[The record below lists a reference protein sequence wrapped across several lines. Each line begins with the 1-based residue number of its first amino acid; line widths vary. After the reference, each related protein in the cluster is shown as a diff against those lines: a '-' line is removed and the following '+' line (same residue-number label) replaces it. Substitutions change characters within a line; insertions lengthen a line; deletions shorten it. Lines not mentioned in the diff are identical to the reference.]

1 MKRKITILFFLLF
14 LPAFV
19 MAGSVGK
26 IQGKVTDLQTG
37 EALIGANVLV
47 VGTSF
52 GAATDVSG
60 SFTINNLEPGVYELK
75 ASYLGYKTVTITNVR
90 VNSDLTSEVDLQL
103 PAEGISVGEVNIVAT
118 RPLINKSNTNAIRT
132 TSSENIESLPVRGVT
147 AIIGLTAGVVL
158 QDNTIYVR
166 GGRQDEVGYFL
177 EGTNITNPVFG
188 GRTVT
193 LVQDAIEEI
202 SVQAGGFTA
211 EFGGANAG
219 IIRTQLKSGTP
230 DFRATVEYVTDN
242 LSFKSKSNR
251 FDGEKT
257 FNTNSFGYNEF
268 TATLSGPI
276 VSKDIKFFGLFNY
289 NYNLDSDPRPW
300 PGINL
305 GVITDPLSTT
315 PETNSID
322 FTYPA
327 GPTLK
332 KSGEAYTGT
341 ATLTL
346 DFNPFIIRATGTW
359 TNIESYGGNSG
370 KISNLL
376 NMDRRAVTKG
386 DNGSF
391 SLKLT
396 HILSPTTYY
405 ELSGGW
411 SVSDFKTMDP
421 SLTFNWQSY
430 GDSVANANAG
440 YVWQRTALD
449 IKNKRTGRF
458 QRPAPYDIL
467 GFRFS
472 APNDLSAGFS
482 KSKNV
487 TLNFNASFST
497 ELNKEHSLKIGGELQ
512 LFTIR
517 AFGASNSFAE
527 RVNSNSLLPVSQQ
540 RTLEQIQI
548 ALGTNAY
555 GYDLFGEKYNGDGI
569 LKAKKPVI
577 AGAYIQDKIT
587 YKNLILNVGLRFDYI
602 DIDNFAFEDL
612 TRPELTINSTT
623 GEVDINHLLETP
635 TFSSVSPR
643 LGFSFPVTDR
653 TVFHAQFGKFV
664 QQTRLRDVY
673 QGLYATSN
681 QLRGGFFIGAPVGFN
696 VRPTRTTQYEIGFTQ
711 QLSDFAS
718 FDITA
723 YYKDIKDQV
732 VFELQ
737 RTATGS
743 QFGAYN
749 ILTNGDFATTKGVEI
764 SFNMRR
770 VERIQINGSVS
781 FQDAQGTGSNPNSH
795 AGIVGAPIDGVT
807 IFNPLYVFPLDF
819 NKAVTGNF
827 NLDYRFSADESSPVL
842 QSLGLSALMTFASGH
857 PYTLGQG
864 KGNNVG
870 SLEGD
875 ARFRAPIEPLNNSTT
890 PWTYQLDVRLDKTVS
905 LFDKLKANFYIFV
918 INVLDTRNVENV
930 FLRTGSAFD
939 DGFLND
945 QSLGGSLHPTQR
957 QDYENMY
964 RAINLD
970 YSQGLQNAT
979 GSQIFGGFQNATGNQ
994 LFGPPRQIRVGIR
1007 LEY

>member
-14 LPAFV
+14 LPTFV
-19 MAGSVGK
+19 LAGTVGK

-37 EALIGANVLV
+37 EPLIGANVLV

-52 GAATDVSG
+52 GAATDVNG
-60 SFTINNLEPGVYELK
+60 VFTINNLDPGVYSLK
-75 ASYLGYKTVTITNVR
+75 ASYLGYKTVTVSNVR
-90 VNSDLTSEVDLQL
+90 VNTDLTAEVDFKL
-103 PAEGISVGEVNIVAT
+103 PAEGISVGEVNIVAK

-132 TSSENIESLPVRGVT
+132 TSSENIEALPVRGVT
-147 AIIGLTAGVVL
+147 TIIGLTPGVVL
-158 QDNTIYVR
+158 QNNTVYVR

-230 DFRATVEYVTDN
+230 DFRATLEYVTDN
-242 LSFKSKSNR
+242 LAFRSKANR
-251 FDGEKT
+251 FNGEKT
-257 FNTNSFGYNEF
+257 FNTYSYGYNELI
-268 TATLSGPI
+268 ATVSGPI
-276 VSKDIKFFGLFNY
+276 ISKKVKFFGLFNY
-289 NYNLDSDPRPW
+289 NYMLDSNPRPF
-300 PGINL
+300 PGISL
-305 GVITDPLSTT
+305 GVITDPLSST

-322 FTYPA
+322 MTYPA

-332 KSGEAYTGT
+332 KSREAYTGT
-341 ATLTL
+341 GTLTFDL
-346 DFNPFIIRATGTW
+346 NPIIVRLTGTW
-359 TNIESYGGNSG
+359 TNLESFGGNSG
-370 KISNLL
+370 HISSILDMN
-376 NMDRRAVTKG
+376 RRPITRG
-386 DNGSF
+386 DNAAF

-405 ELSGGW
+405 EISAGYSLNKSR
-411 SVSDFKTMDP
+411 TMDP
-421 SLTFNWQSY
+421 LLGDNWRVY
-430 GDSVANANAG
+430 GDSVANANVGA
-440 YVWQRTALD
+440 VWQRTNRDLE
-449 IKNKRTGRF
+449 IGRF
-458 QRPAPYDIL
+458 GRYQRPTPYDIL

-472 APNDLSAGFS
+472 APNDIISGYG
-482 KSKNV
+482 KSKNENL
-487 TLNFNASFST
+487 TFNASFST
-497 ELNKEHSLKIGGELQ
+497 ELNKQHAIKIGGELQ
-512 LFTIR
+512 LYTIR
-517 AFGASNSFAE
+517 RYGVAASTVAE
-527 RVNSNSLLPVSQQ
+527 RFNTNSKLKPSE
-540 RTLEQIQI
+540 RKTDEEIMI
-548 ALGTNAY
+548 GLGTNAY
-555 GYDLFGEKYNGDGI
+555 GYDLFGNEIGSGGI
-569 LKAKKPVI
+569 LGAKKPVI

-587 YKNLILNVGLRFDYI
+587 YKNLIVNVGVRFDYI
-602 DIDNFAFEDL
+602 DIDNFAFTDQS
-612 TRPELTINSTT
+612 RPELTIDQNN
-623 GEVDINHLLETP
+623 GKVDINNLVKTP
-635 TFSSVSPR
+635 TFSSLSPR
-643 LGFSFPVTDR
+643 LGFSFPVTDK

-673 QGLYATSN
+673 QGLYATSA

-723 YYKDIKDQV
+723 YYKDIQDQV
-732 VFELQ
+732 VFKLQ
-737 RTATGS
+737 ETAPGS
-743 QFGAYN
+743 PFGAYN
-749 ILTNGDFATTKGVEI
+749 TLTNGDFATTKGIEL

-770 VERIQINGSVS
+770 VERIQVNGSVS
-781 FQDAQGTGSNPNSH
+781 FQNAQGTGSNPNSH
-795 AGIVGAPIDGVT
+795 NGIVGAPIDGTT

-819 NKAVTGNF
+819 NKAITGNF
-827 NLDYRFSADESSPVL
+827 NLDYRFSSDEASPIL
-842 QSLGLSALMTFASGH
+842 RSLGLSALMTFASGH

-875 ARFRAPIEPLNNSTT
+875 PRFRSPIEPLNNSTT

-918 INVLDTRNVENV
+918 INVLDTRNIENV
-930 FLRTGSAFD
+930 FLRTGSAYD
-939 DGFLND
+939 DGYLSD
-945 QSLGGSLHPTQR
+945 PTLGGTLHPTQR

-964 RAINLD
+964 KAINLD
-970 YSQGLQNAT
+970 YYQ
-979 GSQIFGGFQNATGNQ
+979 GFQNATGNQ
-994 LFGPPRQIRVGIR
+994 LFGPPRQIRVGVR

>member
-19 MAGSVGK
+19 WAGNGK
-26 IQGKVTDLQTG
+26 IQGKVADLQTG
-37 EALIGANVLV
+37 EPLIGANILV

-52 GAATDVSG
+52 GAATDVNG
-60 SFTINNLEPGVYELK
+60 LFTISNLEPGTYELK
-75 ASYLGYKTVTITNVR
+75 VSYLGYKTVTLSNVR
-90 VNSDLTSEVDLQL
+90 VNSDLTSEVDFQL

-132 TSSENIESLPVRGVT
+132 TSSENIEALPVRGVT
-147 AIIGLTAGVVL
+147 SIIGLTAGVVL
-158 QDNTIYVR
+158 QNNTVYVR

-177 EGTNITNPVFG
+177 EGSNITNPVFG

-242 LSFKSKSNR
+242 LSFKSKADR
-251 FDGEKT
+251 FNGEKT
-257 FNTNSFGYNEF
+257 FNTHSWGYNEF
-268 TATLSGPI
+268 TATFSGPI
-276 VSKDIKFFGLFNY
+276 VSKNIKFFGLFNY
-289 NYNLDSDPRPW
+289 NYNLDNDPRPW

-305 GVITDPLSTT
+305 GVIKDPLSST
-315 PETNSID
+315 PQTNSID
-322 FTYPA
+322 MTYPA
-327 GPTLK
+327 GPTFK
-332 KSGEAYTGT
+332 ASREAYTGT

-346 DFNPFIIRATGTW
+346 DFNPLIIRATGTW
-359 TNIESYGGNSG
+359 TNQESYGGNSG
-370 KISNLL
+370 HIANLL

-405 ELSGGW
+405 EVSAGW
-411 SVSDFKTMDP
+411 TVSDFKTMDP
-421 SLTFNWQSY
+421 SLGYNWQSY

-449 IKNKRTGRF
+449 ISTGRTGRF
-458 QRPAPYDIL
+458 QRPTSYDIL
-467 GFRFS
+467 GFRFA
-472 APNDLSAGFS
+472 APNDLSARFN
-482 KSKNV
+482 KTKNE
-487 TLNFNASFST
+487 TMNFNASFST

-527 RVNSNSLLPVSQQ
+527 RVNSNSLLPASQQ
-540 RTLEQIQI
+540 QTLEQIQI
-548 ALGTNAY
+548 SLGTNAY
-555 GYDLFGEKYNGDGI
+555 GYDLFGEKYDGDGV

-587 YKNLILNVGLRFDYI
+587 YKNLIVNVGLRFDYI
-602 DIDNFAFEDL
+602 DIDNFALIDPAQPDL
-612 TRPELTINSTT
+612 SINSTT
-623 GEVDINHLLETP
+623 GEIIDGGLVETP
-635 TFSSVSPR
+635 SFSSLSPR

-673 QGLYATSN
+673 QGLYATSAN
-681 QLRGGFFIGAPVGFN
+681 LRGGFFIGAPVGFN

-723 YYKDIKDQV
+723 YYKDIQDQV

-737 RTATGS
+737 QVVAGS
-743 QFGAYN
+743 SIQAYN
-749 ILTNGDFATTKGVEI
+749 ILTNGDFATTKGVEL

-781 FQDAQGTGSNPNSH
+781 FQDAQGTGSNPNSQ
-795 AGIVGAPIDGVT
+795 AGIVGAPLDGVT
-807 IFNPLYVFPLDF
+807 VFNPLYVFPLDF
-819 NKAVTGNF
+819 NKSVTGNF

-875 ARFRAPIEPLNNSTT
+875 ARFRSPIEPLNNSTT
-890 PWTYQLDVRLDKTVS
+890 PWTYQLDLRIDKTVS
-905 LFDKLKANFYIFV
+905 LFDKLKANIYIFV
-918 INVLDTRNVENV
+918 QNVLDTRNIENV
-930 FLRTGSAFD
+930 FLRTGSAYD
-939 DGFLND
+939 DGYLSD
-945 QSLGGSLHPTQR
+945 PTLGGTLHPTQR

-964 RAINLD
+964 KAINLD

-979 GSQIFGGFQNATGNQ
+979 GTQ

>member
-14 LPAFV
+14 LPTFV
-19 MAGSVGK
+19 LAGTVGK
-26 IQGKVTDLQTG
+26 IKGKVVDLQTG

-52 GAATDVSG
+52 GAATDVNG
-60 SFTINNLEPGVYELK
+60 VFTINNLEAGVYSIK
-75 ASYLGYKTVTITNVR
+75 AAYLGYKTVTVSNVR
-90 VNSDLTSEVDLQL
+90 VNIDLTTEVDFKL
-103 PAEGISVGEVNIVAT
+103 PAEGISVGEINIVAK
-118 RPLINKSNTNAIRT
+118 RPLINKSNTNAIRNT
-132 TSSENIESLPVRGVT
+132 TSEKIEALPVRGVT
-147 AIIGLTAGVVL
+147 NIIGLTPGVVL
-158 QDNTIYVR
+158 QNNTVYVR

-193 LVQDAIEEI
+193 IVQDAVEEI

-242 LSFKSKSNR
+242 LSFKSKANR
-251 FDGEKT
+251 FDGETT
-257 FNTNSFGYNEF
+257 FNTHSYGYNEF
-268 TATLSGPI
+268 IGTVSGPLF
-276 VSKDIKFFGLFNY
+276 SKNIKFFGLFDY
-289 NYNLDSDPRPW
+289 NYQLDSDPRPF

-322 FTYPA
+322 MTYPA

-332 KSGEAYTGT
+332 HSREAYTGT
-341 ATLTL
+341 GTLTL
-346 DFNPFIIRATGTW
+346 DFNPLIVRLTGTY
-359 TNIESYGGNSG
+359 TNIEAYGGNSG
-370 KISNLL
+370 HITSLL
-376 NMDRRAVTKG
+376 DMGRRPVTNG
-386 DNGSF
+386 DNAAF
-391 SLKLT
+391 TLKIT

-405 ELSGGW
+405 EISAGYSLNKSE
-411 SVSDFKTMDP
+411 TTDP
-421 SLTFNWQSY
+421 LLGDNFMVY
-430 GDSVANANAG
+430 GDSVANANVGA
-440 YVWQRTALD
+440 VWQRTALD
-449 IKNKRTGRF
+449 IDQGRVGRF
-458 QRPAPYDIL
+458 QRPTTYDIL

-472 APNDLSAGFS
+472 APNDILSNY
-482 KSKNV
+482 SKNKNEDF
-487 TLNFNASFST
+487 TFNASFSSQ
-497 ELNKEHSLKIGGELQ
+497 LGKQHSVKFGGELQ
-512 LFTIR
+512 LFKIRNYFVQARTI
-517 AFGASNSFAE
+517 AE
-527 RVNSNSLLPVSQQ
+527 RFNTNSKLPASQQ
-540 RTLEQIQI
+540 KTPDEIMI
-548 ALGTNAY
+548 GLGTNNY
-555 GYDLFGEKYNGDGI
+555 GYDLFGNEFDGDGI
-569 LKAKKPVI
+569 MKAKKPVI
-577 AGAYIQDKIT
+577 AGIYAMDKIT
-587 YKNLILNVGLRFDYI
+587 YKNLIVNIGLRFDYI
-602 DIDNFAFEDL
+602 DIDNFAFVDPS
-612 TRPELTINSTT
+612 RPEKTVNFNT
-623 GEVDINHLLETP
+623 GDVDINGLVDVP
-635 TFSSVSPR
+635 SFSSVSPR

-673 QGLYATSN
+673 QGQYATASN
-681 QLRGGFFIGAPVGFN
+681 LRGGFFIGAPVGFN

-723 YYKDIKDQV
+723 YYKDIQDQV
-732 VFELQ
+732 VFDLQ
-737 RTATGS
+737 QTAKGS
-743 QFGAYN
+743 PFGAYN
-749 ILTNGDFATTKGVEI
+749 ILTNGDFATTKGVEL

-770 VERIQINGSVS
+770 VERIQVNGSVS
-781 FQDAQGTGSNPNSH
+781 FQNAQGTGSNPNSH
-795 AGIVGAPIDGVT
+795 GGIVGAPIDGTT

-819 NKAVTGNF
+819 NKAITGNF
-827 NLDYRFSADESSPVL
+827 NLDYRFSNDDPSPVL
-842 QSLGLSALMTFASGH
+842 RSLGLSALITFASGH

-875 ARFRAPIEPLNNSTT
+875 ARFRAPIEPLNSSET
-890 PWTYQLDVRLDKTVS
+890 PWTYQLDVRLDKTFS
-905 LFDKLKANFYIFV
+905 LFDKLKANVYVFV
-918 INVLDTRNVENV
+918 INILDTRNVENV

-939 DGFLND
+939 DGYLSD
-945 QSLGGSLHPTQR
+945 PTLGGTLHPTQR

-979 GSQIFGGFQNATGNQ
+979 GNQ
-994 LFGPPRQIRVGIR
+994 LFGPPRQIRVGVR